1 MTTIEPR
8 ALTVTIEFGDGRPRT
23 GVVVAGSVRYP
34 FTGLIGLLQLIEEL
48 CGEAAGPPIAPFA
61 DNATKGC

>member
-1 MTTIEPR
+1 MTSVEPEVP
-8 ALTVTIEFGDGRPRT
+8 TVTIEFGDGRPRA

-48 CGEAAGPPIAPFA
+48 CGANAADLLPARS
-61 DNATKGC
+61 KR